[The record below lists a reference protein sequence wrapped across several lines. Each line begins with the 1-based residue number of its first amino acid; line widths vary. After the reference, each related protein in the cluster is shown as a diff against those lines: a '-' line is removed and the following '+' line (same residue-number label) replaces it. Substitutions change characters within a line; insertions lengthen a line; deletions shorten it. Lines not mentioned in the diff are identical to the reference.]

1 MALTQSQR
9 AILEKARALGGG
21 GQAVA
26 LTDDACRFLIAVI
39 ARDLDLS
46 RHFPEFRPDFPSFFS
61 QYPLAPLA
69 LPGPD
74 VLPLYERLLVL
85 DPNAD
90 TYFGCLAALHKARLK
105 YERILEV
112 QPLPTID
119 QVGPRG
125 LLQFGTMSAG
135 ALTGFLLWRKWMFDI
150 DNRAGQETGYLF
162 EPIIAAAIG
171 GTPAPSRK
179 SPVKRTRDA
188 GKGRQVDCIRG
199 NRAYEFKI
207 RVTIAASGQ
216 GRWSEEL
223 EFPVDCRQSG
233 FVPVLVVLDPTVNP
247 KLTELTRAFKEND
260 GEVYIGT
267 KAWEH
272 LESTAGP
279 TLGRFLK
286 TYVHIP
292 IAELLEELP
301 PPEQMPELI
310 LNMTDTVLTISID
323 GEAFSSKRSTPQPAE
338 VDEIEDEMPED
349 ADEAIGGP

>member
-1 MALTQSQR
+1 MALS
-9 AILEKARALGGG
+9 EG
-21 GQAVA
+21 
-26 LTDDACRFLIAVI
+26 ACRFLIGVI
-39 ARDLDLS
+39 AKDLDLLG
-46 RHFPEFRPDFPSFFS
+46 HFPEFPETVPALFS
-61 QYPLAPLA
+61 PYPLSSLA
-69 LPGPD
+69 FQNGD
-74 VLPLYERLLVL
+74 VLPLFERLVTL

-90 TYFGCLAALHKARLK
+90 TYFACVAALHKARLK

-125 LLQFGTMSAG
+125 LLQFGTMKVR

-171 GTPAPSRK
+171 GVPAPSRK

-188 GKGRQVDCIRG
+188 TKGRQVDCILG
-199 NRAYEFKI
+199 DRAYEFKI

-233 FVPVLVVLDPTVNP
+233 FVPVLVVLDPTTNP
-247 KLTELTRAFKEND
+247 KLTELAKAFRDNE
-260 GEVYIGT
+260 GEVYIGSQ
-267 KAWEH
+267 AWQH

-279 TLGRFLK
+279 TLGRFLNS
-286 TYVHIP
+286 YVHGP

-301 PPEQMPELI
+301 LPEQMPELI
-310 LNMTDTVLTISID
+310 LNMTDNVLTISVD
-323 GEAFSSKRSTPQPAE
+323 GDEFSTKRSTPKPSE
-338 VDEIEDEMPED
+338 VIEIDDEMPED
-349 ADEAIGGP
+349 ADDEIGGQ

>member
-1 MALTQSQR
+1 MALTHAQR

-26 LTDDACRFLIAVI
+26 LTEGACRFLFAIIAK
-39 ARDLDLS
+39 DLGVVD
-46 RHFPEFRPDFPSFFS
+46 RFPEFAAPIPPFFGG
-61 QYPLAPLA
+61 YPLASLE
-69 LPGPD
+69 LPGADPID
-74 VLPLYERLLVL
+74 VFERLLGV

-125 LLQFGTMSAG
+125 LLQFGTMSAH

-171 GTPAPSRK
+171 GVPAPARK
-179 SPVKRTRDA
+179 SPVKRTKDG

-199 NRAYEFKI
+199 NKAYEIKI

-216 GRWSEEL
+216 GRWGEEL
-223 EFPVDCRQSG
+223 DFPVDCRNSG
-233 FVPVLVVLDPTVNP
+233 FVPVLVVLDPTRNP
-247 KLTELTRAFKEND
+247 KLTELEQVFRTNG
-260 GEVYIGT
+260 GEVYIG
-267 KAWEH
+267 KAAWQH

-279 TLGRFLK
+279 TLGRFLE
-286 TYVHIP
+286 TYVHAP
-292 IAELLEELP
+292 IEQLLDALP
-301 PPEQMPELI
+301 PADQMPELV
-310 LNMTDTVLTISID
+310 LNISGDSLSVSVDGDTFT
-323 GEAFSSKRSTPQPAE
+323 AKRSTPQPSE
-338 VDEIEDEMPED
+338 VAEIEGEMPED
-349 ADEAIGGP
+349 ADEEISG

>member
-1 MALTQSQR
+1 MALTHAQR

-26 LTDDACRFLIAVI
+26 LNDGACRFLIAVI
-39 ARDLDLS
+39 AKDLGILDK
-46 RHFPEFRPDFPSFFS
+46 FPEITGDVPPFFG
-61 QYPLAPLA
+61 QYPLASLE
-69 LPGPD
+69 LPGSA
-74 VLPLYERLLVL
+74 PLDLFERLVTV
-85 DPNAD
+85 DPNGD

-125 LLQFGTMSAG
+125 LLQFGTMGAH

-188 GKGRQVDCIRG
+188 AKGRQVDCIRG

-223 EFPVDCRQSG
+223 EFPIDCRGSG
-233 FVPVLVVLDPTVNP
+233 FVPVLVVLDPTTNP

-286 TYVHIP
+286 SYVHAP
-292 IAELLEELP
+292 IAELLDALP

-310 LNMTDTVLTISID
+310 LNMTDTVFTASID
-323 GEAFSSKRSTPQPAE
+323 GDVFSSKRSTPTPAE
-338 VDEIEDEMPED
+338 VGEIDDEMPED
-349 ADEAIGGP
+349 ADEEIGGS

>member
-1 MALTQSQR
+1 MALTHAQR
-9 AILEKARALGGG
+9 AILERARALGGG

-26 LTDDACRFLIAVI
+26 LNDGACRFLFAVI
-39 ARDLDLS
+39 ANDLGVLDK
-46 RHFPEFRPDFPSFFS
+46 FPEFTDPIPRFFG
-61 QYPLAPLA
+61 QYPLASLELGGDDPLS
-69 LPGPD
+69 
-74 VLPLYERLLVL
+74 VFERLLAV

-125 LLQFGTMSAG
+125 LLQFGTMNAH

-171 GTPAPSRK
+171 GVPAPSRK
-179 SPVKRTRDA
+179 SPVKRSRDG

-199 NRAYEFKI
+199 NKAYEIKI

-216 GRWSEEL
+216 GRWGEEL
-223 EFPVDCRQSG
+223 DFPVDCRNSG
-233 FVPVLVVLDPTVNP
+233 FVPVLVVLDPTRNP
-247 KLTELTRAFKEND
+247 KMSGLAQAFSDNG
-260 GEVYIGT
+260 GEVYIGSA
-267 KAWEH
+267 AWQH

-286 TYVHIP
+286 TYVHAP
-292 IAELLEELP
+292 IADLLEALP
-301 PPEQMPELI
+301 PADQMPELVI
-310 LNMTDTVLTISID
+310 SMTGDLLSISVD
-323 GEAFSSKRSTPQPAE
+323 GDRFTAKRSVPQPSE
-338 VDEIEDEMPED
+338 VSEIEVEMPED
-349 ADEAIGGP
+349 ADEEIGG

>member
-1 MALTQSQR
+1 LALTQAQR

-26 LTDDACRFLIAVI
+26 LTDEACRFRIAVI
-39 ARDLDLS
+39 ARDLNLTK
-46 RHFPEFRPDFPSFFS
+46 HFPEFPIDFPPFFGP
-61 QYPLAPLA
+61 YPLAPLA

-90 TYFGCLAALHKARLK
+90 TYFACLAALHKARLK

-125 LLQFGTMSAG
+125 LLQFGTMSAA

-171 GTPAPSRK
+171 GTPAPARK
-179 SPVKRTRDA
+179 SPVKRTRDP

-223 EFPVDCRQSG
+223 DFPVDCRQSG

-247 KLTELTRAFKEND
+247 KLTDLAEAFKKNA

-279 TLGRFLK
+279 TLGQFLK
-286 TYVHIP
+286 TYVHAP
-292 IAELLEELP
+292 IADLLEELP
-301 PPEQMPELI
+301 PAEQMPELI
-310 LNMTDTVLTISID
+310 LNMTETALTISID
-323 GEAFSSKRSTPQPAE
+323 GEEFSAKRSTPKPSE
-338 VDEIEDEMPED
+338 VSSLDDEMPED
-349 ADEAIGGP
+349 ADEEIGGS

>member
-1 MALTQSQR
+1 MALTQAQS
-9 AILEKARALGGG
+9 AIFERARALGGG

-26 LTDDACRFLIAVI
+26 LTDDACRFLIGVI
-39 ARDLDLS
+39 ARDLELLD
-46 RHFPEFRPDFPSFFS
+46 RFPEFPTEIPAFFGT
-61 QYPLAPLA
+61 YPLASLTLA
-69 LPGPD
+69 GPD
-74 VLPLYERLLVL
+74 VASLLERLLTL

-90 TYFGCLAALHKARLK
+90 TYFACLAALHKARLK

-125 LLQFGTMSAG
+125 LLQFGTMSAA
-135 ALTGFLLWRKWMFDI
+135 ALTGFLLWRKWMFDV

-188 GKGRQVDCIRG
+188 GKGRQVDCVRG

-216 GRWSEEL
+216 GRWAEEL

-233 FVPVLVVLDPTVNP
+233 FVPVLVVLDPTTNP
-247 KLTELTRAFKEND
+247 KLVELARAFEENG
-260 GEVYIGT
+260 GEVYIGAR
-267 KAWEH
+267 AWQH

-286 TYVHIP
+286 RYVHAP
-292 IAELLEELP
+292 MAGLLEELP
-301 PPEQMPELI
+301 APGVMPELI
-310 LNMTDTVLTISID
+310 LNMTDDLLIVSVD
-323 GEAFSSKRSTPQPAE
+323 GEQFSSKRSTPKPSD
-338 VDEIEDEMPED
+338 VSEIESEMPED
-349 ADEAIGGP
+349 ADEELG